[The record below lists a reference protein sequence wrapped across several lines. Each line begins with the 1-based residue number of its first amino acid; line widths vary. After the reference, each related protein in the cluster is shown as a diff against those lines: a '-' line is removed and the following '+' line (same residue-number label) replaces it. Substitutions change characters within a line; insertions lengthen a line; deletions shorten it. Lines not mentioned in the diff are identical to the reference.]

1 MTSSGNHNALRK
13 TLHLATGIPIDMI
26 SNFKK
31 HFCLTLIIAAHLI
44 ALPALSEVIRS
55 KETAIGEKL
64 NLPVY
69 SWTNPQATRK
79 GIIVGVH
86 GLCFFGT
93 AFNDIAQY
101 FADQG
106 YDFYSLDMRGYGRWK
121 TESEKFHG
129 DNGIHYSQ
137 SLTDLAKLASQL
149 KEQMPGEPIFC
160 IGESLGANIGVTLV
174 ATNPQLF
181 DGAILGS
188 PCVRRYIHPR
198 VHWITDFLRQQMR
211 PYKALD
217 IEPYITP
224 YLSDSADLTRSCVED
239 PDINRMLSPAD
250 LIKTSVTNRR
260 AIKMAGKLP
269 SSMPILVLAGGK
281 DNVFDIKSLPKFT
294 SRMTSQHVEVNVL
307 PGKGHLL
314 IEHQPVRPEV
324 AQIIGAWLKEQSPSP
339 DRIVQ
344 ASPQLQ

>member
-1 MTSSGNHNALRK
+1 
-13 TLHLATGIPIDMI
+13 
-26 SNFKK
+26 
-31 HFCLTLIIAAHLI
+31 
-44 ALPALSEVIRS
+44 
-55 KETAIGEKL
+55 
-64 NLPVY
+64 
-69 SWTNPQATRK
+69 
-79 GIIVGVH
+79 
-86 GLCFFGT
+86 
-93 AFNDIAQY
+93 
-101 FADQG
+101 
-106 YDFYSLDMRGYGRWK
+106 
-121 TESEKFHG
+121 
-129 DNGIHYSQ
+129 
-137 SLTDLAKLASQL
+137 
-149 KEQMPGEPIFC
+149 
-160 IGESLGANIGVTLV
+160 
-174 ATNPQLF
+174 
-181 DGAILGS
+181 
-188 PCVRRYIHPR
+188 
-198 VHWITDFLRQQMR
+198 MR
-211 PYKALD
+211 PYKPLD

-224 YLSDSADLTRSCVED
+224 YLSDSAELTRSCVED